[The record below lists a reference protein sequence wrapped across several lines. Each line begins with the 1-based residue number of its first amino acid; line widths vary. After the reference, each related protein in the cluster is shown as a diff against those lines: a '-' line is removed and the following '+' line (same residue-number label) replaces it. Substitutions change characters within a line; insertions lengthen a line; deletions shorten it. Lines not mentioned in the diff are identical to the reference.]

1 MKIKDFWRVNPLSFI
16 STIIV
21 RLLVPALSLLVTQI
35 GIYQVSAIQQVNLLR
50 FLKLT
55 AISFVLLVVS
65 YLIESLFDYILAKQK
80 ERYKAILRAKII
92 NYLCYT
98 KQEYSIAQIQNF
110 LTNDLTQSE
119 ENYLDAFFDLIGG
132 FGYVV
137 SALVLLF
144 TIHWTMLVV
153 ISLMVVISLILPK
166 LIEKPLQKAMMAI
179 SDSNKKYLDTIR
191 KWLIGIDEL
200 QRYFS
205 GSHLFAVLSKSSQKL
220 EKANIKEVQVNQC
233 LSFVNEVIAQFMML
247 LLYAVTGYL
256 IVSKQIAF
264 GVISI
269 VRDLKYYLSSGIEAI
284 TAARGTMVGAISLN
298 RHIEDLV
305 LPITKHKISN
315 SDLEEIDEIVTAD
328 LQVAFPNGES
338 LQLPNIKVKPGQKIL
353 LTGES
358 GAGKSTLLKIMAG
371 ELMPSSGQ
379 VIYRGKQGNLAHPDL
394 SSIGYLPQDAVL
406 FPASIVDNITM
417 FDNSLA
423 PMVAGLVKDMQLQQD
438 INEQK
443 LNLQTKLDLNKMNIS
458 GGQRQK
464 IVLARAL
471 IHQSR
476 IILIDEGTSA
486 IDAHATLK
494 VLRKIMATDTSV
506 VFIAHNLNPKMKDLF
521 DCELHLLKNNK
532 KIKMPS

>member
-1 MKIKDFWRVNPLSFI
+1 
-16 STIIV
+16 
-21 RLLVPALSLLVTQI
+21 
-35 GIYQVSAIQQVNLLR
+35 
-50 FLKLT
+50 
-55 AISFVLLVVS
+55 
-65 YLIESLFDYILAKQK
+65 
-80 ERYKAILRAKII
+80 
-92 NYLCYT
+92 
-98 KQEYSIAQIQNF
+98 
-110 LTNDLTQSE
+110 
-119 ENYLDAFFDLIGG
+119 
-132 FGYVV
+132 
-137 SALVLLF
+137 
-144 TIHWTMLVV
+144 
-153 ISLMVVISLILPK
+153 
-166 LIEKPLQKAMMAI
+166 MAI

-358 GAGKSTLLKIMAG
+358 GTGKSTLLKIMAG

-379 VIYRGKQGNLAHPDL
+379 
-394 SSIGYLPQDAVL
+394 
-406 FPASIVDNITM
+406 
-417 FDNSLA
+417 
-423 PMVAGLVKDMQLQQD
+423 
-438 INEQK
+438 
-443 LNLQTKLDLNKMNIS
+443 
-458 GGQRQK
+458 
-464 IVLARAL
+464 
-471 IHQSR
+471 
-476 IILIDEGTSA
+476 
-486 IDAHATLK
+486 
-494 VLRKIMATDTSV
+494 
-506 VFIAHNLNPKMKDLF
+506 
-521 DCELHLLKNNK
+521 
-532 KIKMPS
+532 